1 VSEHQQTQQQPKPA
15 AVTITVTDLPIEFS
29 ENGVVLATFGE
40 NELSDALDSFE
51 EAEERD
57 KSVSFVRLARDW
69 MVARGLPERVAL
81 NAVGK
86 FVSGFYLWVK
96 DQREAA
102 KKTTGS

>member
-1 VSEHQQTQQQPKPA
+1 
-15 AVTITVTDLPIEFS
+15 
-29 ENGVVLATFGE
+29 
-40 NELSDALDSFE
+40 
-51 EAEERD
+51 
-57 KSVSFVRLARDW
+57 VSFVRLARDW